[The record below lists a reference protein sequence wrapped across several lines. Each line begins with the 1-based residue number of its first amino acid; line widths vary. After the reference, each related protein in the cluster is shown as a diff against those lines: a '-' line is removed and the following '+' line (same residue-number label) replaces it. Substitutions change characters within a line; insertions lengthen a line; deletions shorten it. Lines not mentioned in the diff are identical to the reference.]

1 MYKLAQNGV
10 IRLTDGA
17 FIPAD
22 PNNRDWQE
30 YQQWLAEGNT
40 PEPEYTP
47 DELRQK
53 LRSEMLSLRQTRIQ
67 QILSQPDMMYD
78 SLADL
83 KAYADSGDPDAK
95 ALLDWY
101 MRYDDLVWSWID
113 NDLPQAADQDLESID
128 IARIE
133 EDLFNRSVNV

>member
-1 MYKLAQNGV
+1 MMYKLAQNGV
-10 IRLTDGA
+10 IRLTDNA

-22 PNNRDWQE
+22 ENNRDWQE

-40 PEPEYTP
+40 PEPEFTP

-53 LRSEMLSLRQTRIQ
+53 LRSEMLSLRQSRIQ
-67 QILSQPDMMYD
+67 QMLSQPDMMYD

-113 NDLPQAADQDLESID
+113 SDLPALPDESLEQTDVSQIEDQLYQESIT
-128 IARIE
+128 
-133 EDLFNRSVNV
+133 